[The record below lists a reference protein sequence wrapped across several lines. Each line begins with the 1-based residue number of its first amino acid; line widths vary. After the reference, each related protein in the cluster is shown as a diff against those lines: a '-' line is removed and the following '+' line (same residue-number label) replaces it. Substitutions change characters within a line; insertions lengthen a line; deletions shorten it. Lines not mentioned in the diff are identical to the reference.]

1 MCLTTEFN
9 YVRTT
14 EGENSKII
22 RSKTTQVYSTGN
34 IPQHCSTKYILLAG
48 VYPIVLKGEGGAR
61 GHNII
66 SKTMKI
72 GLPTF
77 NDYSYKNKHADYH

>member
-1 MCLTTEFN
+1 MSGQQKE
-9 YVRTT
+9 
-14 EGENSKII
+14 
-22 RSKTTQVYSTGN
+22 KTASLSEARPPKFTALATYHDTVQQSTF
-34 IPQHCSTKYILLAG
+34 YLRA
-48 VYPIVLKGEGGAR
+48 YPIVLKGEGGAR

-77 NDYSYKNKHADYH
+77 NDYSYKKQACRLSLKT